1 MHTNIYT
8 NIYKPVTL
16 TTEKSSTDYSPTSVA
31 CRGGVLA
38 SHALNFPLP
47 AHRMLCQSGSS
58 RKNTQFLLFPLFP
71 LPSMF
76 SPRQRGRPRL
86 RGNCRLCLQ
95 VQCSRESWRQSGIK
109 VASTKLTATQD
120 SLGADCRHANRPVH
134 CEEVAEMG
142 VLKRHIY
149 VEHQKSVT
157 CFFF

>member
-1 MHTNIYT
+1 
-8 NIYKPVTL
+8 
-16 TTEKSSTDYSPTSVA
+16 
-31 CRGGVLA
+31 
-38 SHALNFPLP
+38 
-47 AHRMLCQSGSS
+47 
-58 RKNTQFLLFPLFP
+58 
-71 LPSMF
+71 MF

-157 CFFF
+157 CFFFKLKRTHPHLEIFGVDLGCAPPLIITYLLSI